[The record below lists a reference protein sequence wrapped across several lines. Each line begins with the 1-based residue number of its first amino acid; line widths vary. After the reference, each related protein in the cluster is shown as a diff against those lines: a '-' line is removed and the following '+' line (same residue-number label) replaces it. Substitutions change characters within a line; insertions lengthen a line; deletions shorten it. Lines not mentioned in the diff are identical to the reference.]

1 VQRRVARY
9 EWGMARRALGPAAP
23 LVATALLS
31 VAAWLSWQ
39 SVPVLFPGPPSEPVV
54 VDCRKWLAK
63 PRAFGPWVELRN
75 CRLDAGLA
83 VTRRWRS
90 LDKNAPTRTMSVF
103 LPLMPNDDTERGDVR
118 AVVATHEA
126 ELMKLLDTL
135 TPLSLPEAKR
145 FLDEH
150 GERLNALLEPRR
162 IRGVVLETPT
172 PEAQAVLHELGHDDA
187 IVFEQGKTP
196 DTSNE
201 KLQLAAA
208 GVFVA
213 LAVAV
218 MLARAPA

>member
-1 VQRRVARY
+1 
-9 EWGMARRALGPAAP
+9 MARRALGPAAP
-23 LVATALLS
+23 LAATALIS
-31 VAAWLSWQ
+31 VAAWLGWQ
-39 SVPVLFPGPPSEPVV
+39 SIPRLFPGPPAEPVA
-54 VDCRKWLAK
+54 VDCRTWLER
-63 PRAFGPWVELRN
+63 PRAFGPFVELRN

-90 LDKNAPTRTMSVF
+90 LDKNAPARTMSLF
-103 LPLMPNDDTERGDVR
+103 LPLMPGDDTERGDVR
-118 AVVATHEA
+118 AVVATHEP

-135 TPLSLPEAKR
+135 TPLSVPDAKR

-150 GERLNALLEPRR
+150 GERLNTLLEPRS

-201 KLQLAAA
+201 KVQLAAA
-208 GVFVA
+208 TVLAA

-218 MLARAPA
+218 MLVRSPT

>member
-1 VQRRVARY
+1 
-9 EWGMARRALGPAAP
+9 MARRALGPAAP
-23 LVATALLS
+23 LVATALIS

-39 SVPVLFPGPPSEPVV
+39 SVPLLFPGPPSEPVV

-83 VTRRWRS
+83 VTRRVRS
-90 LDKNAPTRTMSVF
+90 LDKDAPARTMSVF

-118 AVVATHEA
+118 AVVATHEP

-150 GERLNALLEPRR
+150 GERLNSLLEPRR
-162 IRGVVLETPT
+162 IRGVVLETAT

-187 IVFEQGKTP
+187 LVFEQGKTP

-208 GVFVA
+208 GVLVA

-218 MLARAPA
+218 MLVRAPA